1 MEAKL
6 TILCFYRSPNQ
17 TKEEIEE
24 TIEFFK
30 KITEETIIPEADW
43 TTNEISRKTGCKNR
57 KAKEDLVLQ
66 LTIEND
72 RRQRVD
78 FATNKSNDNILDVVI
93 APNDRKISNRKEVS
107 SPKRE
112 EDPGTDHKW
121 FGFKIEKKTMTEG
134 RQEHTEVKTKVN
146 YEYMNEILGKK
157 EWRFQ
162 DHQEEVHNT
171 ERCGMCELATEIRKA
186 EHMSTTIV
194 TTKKKNRRIPEGVM
208 VEQKKRM
215 ELVKEKRHISET
227 HRRRYKDESDL
238 YDKMCK
244 ENYVRE
250 QRAFE
255 NGLKKDRNAIYRPLK
270 NKNRGNIEALKDE
283 DNILQ
288 TSPRKV
294 VEIHA
299 KALTKIIS
307 KEPRKEFKFEEIEK
321 KLECNKA
328 NGGKGSKESVAP
340 NSNSSEKTNKQHI

>member
-30 KITEETIIPEADW
+30 KITEDTIIPEADW

-78 FATNKSNDNILDVVI
+78 FVTNKFNDNILDVII
-93 APNDRKISNRKEVS
+93 APNDRKISNLKEVS
-107 SPKRE
+107 SPNRG

-146 YEYMNEILGKK
+146 YEYMDEILGKK

-186 EHMSTTIV
+186 EHMSTTVI
-194 TTKKKNRRIPEGVM
+194 R
-208 VEQKKRM
+208 QKR
-215 ELVKEKRHISET
+215 E
-227 HRRRYKDESDL
+227 
-238 YDKMCK
+238 
-244 ENYVRE
+244 VRE
-250 QRAFE
+250 YQRA
-255 NGLKKDRNAIYRPLK
+255 
-270 NKNRGNIEALKDE
+270 
-283 DNILQ
+283 
-288 TSPRKV
+288 
-294 VEIHA
+294 
-299 KALTKIIS
+299 
-307 KEPRKEFKFEEIEK
+307 
-321 KLECNKA
+321 
-328 NGGKGSKESVAP
+328 
-340 NSNSSEKTNKQHI
+340 